1 MEPGESQASSRDLC
15 MLSMC
20 TRGAPPCEVSR
31 GCPLCV
37 EYFAHQGN
45 QLSRNRSYVAG
56 AGIEPLEFRKQG
68 SYEARLRMR
77 LFKTPNPTI
86 FLFYNYQRITQYPRP
101 RHRNSPNM
109 NHAILILT
117 TGGTIDKQYFDALS
131 RYQITDTIVT
141 KLLTIARVTHPF
153 LIEEILRKDSI
164 DLTHEDRSR
173 ILHHVPNKTIVLTG
187 ALTPARFSESDAA
200 FNLGMAFATAQ
211 TGPPGVYITIN
222 GTVFPADQVV
232 KDRER
237 GCFVFN

>member
-1 MEPGESQASSRDLC
+1 M
-15 MLSMC
+15 
-20 TRGAPPCEVSR
+20 T
-31 GCPLCV
+31 
-37 EYFAHQGN
+37 
-45 QLSRNRSYVAG
+45 
-56 AGIEPLEFRKQG
+56 
-68 SYEARLRMR
+68 
-77 LFKTPNPTI
+77 
-86 FLFYNYQRITQYPRP
+86 
-101 RHRNSPNM
+101 
-109 NHAILILT
+109 HAILILT

-173 ILHHVPNKTIVLTG
+173 ILHHVTHTTHTRIIITHGADTMTLTAQALAAIPNKTIVLTG